1 MKEKGRGLTSSFF
14 HKYLIIILSI
24 KGMPV
29 TYYYKLNEEKSY
41 EELYS
46 NEDVI
51 ESLGVVQVFDESK
64 KTYIEMDP
72 SEIIS
77 VCSNALY
84 KIHRDYPYLY
94 QFITKCKLMY
104 IPVYPS
110 QIANTMAVDNN
121 CNMWINL
128 SFVYN
133 KCKMDVDRVFG
144 ILFHELFHI
153 FFDHLLRFQKEYPA
167 ETFAAA
173 GREVYKKANMKANL
187 CMDYEVNASMVDDG
201 IVTADFWEVMNG
213 LYKSEYTGMTWE
225 EILHKYGD
233 QEYDEWRKRNGESLD
248 DLESK
253 ILEAIEKA
261 SKVLLDPD
269 ADDNDK
275 RYARKE
281 LNKTLDELLGRRKE
295 GEETLQDVV
304 DNLAKSKLADHGEV
318 AMDLEEVS
326 DDLNKSPEDMTT
338 EELEKT
344 LKDMDRLM
352 DEIQENS
359 DNIGRDFNKSA
370 EDVHKDA
377 DEARNALKDAMKKLK
392 EGGLTKDEKEDL
404 IDKAKDALEDVI
416 SDSAEKER
424 LAEKRKERDDKKEAE
439 RKEKL
444 KKSHPLRK
452 IIIVMKNLAELR
464 QIDLISEE
472 TEGILKRCIDSL
484 EPLTEKK
491 LGDIKKAD
499 LKEIGEA
506 LNDLEDSLLPDL
518 VALIKNETIL
528 QKTEEDMKELL
539 EKVFDYVFDAFRK
552 IVDKT
557 LNDDAK
563 AALIKTAAMKL
574 RNIGK
579 ILKTQKKWRVGDEF
593 KDAYIKEM
601 KRLVEIRK
609 EGGDEALMRELIRLD
624 VIDPMY
630 LDEHGVEL
638 YDKITGEEE

>member
-1 MKEKGRGLTSSFF
+1 M
-14 HKYLIIILSI
+14 SI
-24 KGMPV
+24 N
-29 TYYYKLNEEKSY
+29 YQYRLNEEKSY

-51 ESLGVVQVFDESK
+51 EKLGVVPIWDAEK
-64 KTYIEMDP
+64 KAYIEMNP
-72 SEIIS
+72 SDIIS

-104 IPVYPS
+104 IPIYPS
-110 QIANTMAVDNN
+110 QIADTMAVDNN
-121 CNMWINL
+121 CNLWINL

-153 FFDHLLRFQKEYPA
+153 FFDHLLRFQKEYPK
-167 ETFAAA
+167 ETFASA
-173 GREVYKKANMKANL
+173 GPEVYRKANMKANL
-187 CMDYEVNASMVDDG
+187 CMDYEVNASMVEDG

-233 QEYDEWRKRNGESLD
+233 QEYNEWRRRNGESLD

-261 SKVLLDPD
+261 SKVLLDPE
-269 ADDNDK
+269 ADDDDK

-281 LNKTLDELLGRRKE
+281 LNKTLDKLLGRKKE
-295 GEETLQDVV
+295 GEETLQDAI
-304 DNLAKSKLADHGEV
+304 DNLSKSKLADHGEV
-318 AMDLEEVS
+318 AMDLEDVS
-326 DDLNKSPEDMTT
+326 DDLNKSPENMTT
-338 EELEKT
+338 AELEKT
-344 LKDMDRLM
+344 LKDMDKLM

-377 DEARNALKDAMKKLK
+377 DEARKALKDAMKKIK

-424 LAEKRKERDDKKEAE
+424 LAEKRKERDDKKESE

-539 EKVFDYVFDAFRK
+539 GKVFDYVFDAFRK

-609 EGGDEALMRELIRLD
+609 TGGDEALMRELIRLD
-624 VIDPMY
+624 AIDPMY

>member
-1 MKEKGRGLTSSFF
+1 MSIN
-14 HKYLIIILSI
+14 YL
-24 KGMPV
+24 
-29 TYYYKLNEEKSY
+29 YRLNEEKSY

-46 NEDVI
+46 NEDAI
-51 ESLGVVQVFDESK
+51 EKLGVVQIWDEEK
-64 KTYIEMDP
+64 RAYIEMNP
-72 SEIIS
+72 SDIIS

-84 KIHRDYPYLY
+84 KIHRDYSYLY

-104 IPVYPS
+104 IPVFPS
-110 QIANTMAVDNN
+110 QITDTMAVDNN

-128 SFVYN
+128 TFVYN
-133 KCKMDVDRVFG
+133 RCKMDVDRVFG

-153 FFDHLLRFQKEYPA
+153 FFDHLLRFEKEYPK

-187 CMDYEVNASMVDDG
+187 CMDYEVNASMVEDG
-201 IVTADFWEVMNG
+201 IVTADFWKVMDG

-225 EILHKYGD
+225 EILHKHGD

-261 SKVLLDPD
+261 SKVLLDPESD
-269 ADDNDK
+269 EDDK

-281 LNKTLDELLGRRKE
+281 LNKTLDKLLGRKKE
-295 GEETLQDVV
+295 GEETLQDAI
-304 DNLAKSKLADHGEV
+304 DNLSKSKLADHGEV
-318 AMDLEEVS
+318 AMDLEDVY
-326 DDLNKSPEDMTT
+326 DDLNKSPENMTNA
-338 EELEKT
+338 ELEKT
-344 LKDMDRLM
+344 LRDMDKLM

-370 EDVHKDA
+370 DDVYNDA
-377 DEARNALKDAMKKLK
+377 EEARKALKDAMKKIK

-424 LAEKRKERDDKKEAE
+424 LAEKRKERDEKRAAE

-444 KKSHPLRK
+444 KASHPLRK
-452 IIIVMKNLAELR
+452 IIIVMKNLAELKK
-464 QIDLISEE
+464 IDLISEN
-472 TEGILKRCIDSL
+472 TEGILNRCIDSL

-491 LGDIKKAD
+491 LGDIKKSD
-499 LKEIGEA
+499 LKDIGEG

-518 VALIKNETIL
+518 VALIENETIL

-539 EKVFDYVFDAFRK
+539 NKVFDYVFDAFRK

-563 AALIKTAAMKL
+563 GALIKTAAMKL

-579 ILKTQKKWRVGDEF
+579 ILKTQKKWRVSDDF

-609 EGGDEALMRELIRLD
+609 EGGDEALMRELIKLD
-624 VIDPMY
+624 VIDPMS

-638 YDKITGEEE
+638 YDKITSEE

>member
-1 MKEKGRGLTSSFF
+1 MS
-14 HKYLIIILSI
+14 
-24 KGMPV
+24 V

-51 ESLGVVQVFDESK
+51 EGLGVVQVFDESK
-64 KTYIEMDP
+64 KEYIEMDP

-153 FFDHLLRFQKEYPA
+153 FFDHLLRFQKEYPK

-261 SKVLLDPD
+261 SKVLLDPE
-269 ADDNDK
+269 ADDSDK

-281 LNKTLDELLGRRKE
+281 LNKTLDELLGRKKE
-295 GEETLQDVV
+295 GEETLQDAI

-377 DEARNALKDAMKKLK
+377 DKARNALKDAMKKIK

-484 EPLTEKK
+484 EHLTEKK

-528 QKTEEDMKELL
+528 QKTEADMKELL

-557 LNDDAK
+557 INDDAK
-563 AALIKTAAMKL
+563 AALIKTAAIKL

-624 VIDPMY
+624 AIDPMY